1 MLAENVGSGPAAATA
16 SVVCRWSPFK
26 LETNSTESL
35 WLMVSL
41 RLIAKDEYR
50 WAFLAPEGLE
60 LVGDRGGHVDEGAE
74 DEIVVAVAVQVA
86 GFKGDPPAGHTW
98 AQGPGFEIPF
108 PAAGGAG
115 VLEIGPAA
123 TSWIGG
129 MPL

>member
-1 MLAENVGSGPAAATA
+1 MDGPWDTGPTGG
-16 SVVCRWSPFK
+16 R
-26 LETNSTESL
+26 LGGT
-35 WLMVSL
+35 SL
-41 RLIAKDEYR
+41 RLVAEDEYR
-50 WAFLAPEGLE
+50 WAFLAPETFEFLGYC
-60 LVGDRGGHVDEGAE
+60 GGHVDEGAE

-129 MPL
+129 MSVYGVV